1 MGNIQIYFFLHHA
14 ARVASLHCGNL
25 TSTAVYQVEGGR
37 MKRKVVKCR
46 ECPEAGCAGLPGD
59 NWGSLLLLLL
69 LVGSSRRTTG
79 AA

>member
-1 MGNIQIYFFLHHA
+1 MGNIQMCFVLH
-14 ARVASLHCGNL
+14 RVAGLHCGYL
-25 TSTAVYQVEGGR
+25 TSTAVYQLEGGR

-46 ECPEAGCAGLPGD
+46 ECPEAGCAELPGD

-69 LVGSSRRTTG
+69 LGSSRRTTG